1 MRYRIKIL
9 SIIAALL
16 ALLLLGACSK
26 PAPDSPEATA
36 SDKTQS
42 KVFGAFES
50 TDLAGNAVTQE
61 IFAGKKLTMVNIWAT
76 FCAPCIRE
84 MPDLKALS
92 EEYADRDFQI
102 VGIPTD
108 LLDQKGSIDG
118 ELLGT
123 AREIIAK
130 TGADYMHILP
140 SDDLMRARLGR
151 VTSVPETVF
160 VDANGNQI
168 GKSYIGSRTKEQW
181 ARIID
186 VLLEQVQ

>member
-16 ALLLLGACSK
+16 ALFLLGACSK
-26 PAPDSPEATA
+26 PAPASPEATA
-36 SDKTQS
+36 SDKTQG

-108 LLDQKGSIDG
+108 LLDQKGSIDE

-160 VDANGNQI
+160 VDANGNQV

-181 ARIID
+181 AKIID